1 MGLGGFPEPPRLRRP
16 SSSTPQQ
23 PSLRLI
29 GNRDWVIPIECTRD
43 GVVLKPAGQKFPLT
57 SLTTTIEQD
66 NPLLQAVTHL
76 IARRQAS
83 VRAGDPPYRP
93 QVRFLVRP
101 DALRTYYQAYPTLEP
116 LHIPLTRQ
124 NIEGT
129 AP

>member
-1 MGLGGFPEPPRLRRP
+1 M
-16 SSSTPQQ
+16 
-23 PSLRLI
+23 
-29 GNRDWVIPIECTRD
+29 
-43 GVVLKPAGQKFPLT
+43 LKPAGQKFPLT